1 VSDRGISV
9 EDLGQEDVDGR
20 DGVEEGSSPLMADAA
35 ADGED
40 GGSIEEW
47 GGVLLEAVKDA
58 NNPVM
63 HQEASWTGWG
73 TNTIVTGG
81 SSLCNLFCGS
91 DLSRSR

>member
-1 VSDRGISV
+1 
-9 EDLGQEDVDGR
+9 
-20 DGVEEGSSPLMADAA
+20 MADAA

-63 HQEASWTGWG
+63 HQEASCTGWG
-73 TNTIVTGG
+73 KTP
-81 SSLCNLFCGS
+81 S
-91 DLSRSR
+91 